1 MFVLGMGVWVL
12 RLQLVEVW
20 EGVRGNGR
28 IPNCES
34 PDVREARPGAIGGA
48 WEVVYLQKGCQGAR
62 TGTQSANSWGGGEFG
77 RPFPWGRRS
86 GVLPGGGPRS
96 DSELRRREG

>member
-62 TGTQSANSWGGGEFG
+62 TGTQSANSWRGGGV
-77 RPFPWGRRS
+77 RAPFSLGEEI
-86 GVLPGGGPRS
+86 GGASRGWPSFR
-96 DSELRRREG
+96 LGT